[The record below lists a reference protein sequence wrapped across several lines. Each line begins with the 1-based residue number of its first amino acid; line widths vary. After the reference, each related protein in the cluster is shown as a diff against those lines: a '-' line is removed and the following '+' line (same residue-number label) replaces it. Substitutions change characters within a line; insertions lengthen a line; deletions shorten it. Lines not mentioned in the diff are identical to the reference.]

1 MIEQDIENGI
11 KTPLATAVD
20 GLLSA
25 PVLIRTFWDEP
36 VYAAGDEEI
45 QGNNITIHA
54 MPSSRESGQLTQR
67 IVQVIIECAT
77 YLMDDKDRR
86 DLALLYGKV
95 RYTLETTT
103 YDFGETLTYT
113 ANSYEIA
120 SVGESTIEEGWN
132 LASLT
137 IEFNVCAAAYE

>member
-1 MIEQDIENGI
+1 
-11 KTPLATAVD
+11 
-20 GLLSA
+20 
-25 PVLIRTFWDEP
+25 
-36 VYAAGDEEI
+36 
-45 QGNNITIHA
+45 

>member
-20 GLLSA
+20 GLFTD
-25 PVLIRTFWDEP
+25 PVLIRTFWSEP
-36 VYAAGDEEI
+36 VYAAGDEDI
-45 QGNNITIHA
+45 KGNNITIHA
-54 MPSSRESGQLTQR
+54 MPSSRESGQLTTR
-67 IVQVIIECAT
+67 VVNVIIECAT

-86 DLALLYGKV
+86 DLASLYGKV
-95 RYTLETTT
+95 RYTLETAV

-113 ANSYEIA
+113 ANSYEIT

-132 LASLT
+132 LASIT
-137 IEFNVCAAAYE
+137 MDFNVCAAAYE